1 MDANLMH
8 DYINRV
14 VKPYFKERRGLL
26 VLDECTA
33 HYTLAVKKHCLESNV
48 VLEFIPGGYTNA
60 LQPCDIGMNAPIKG
74 NYRKCWNEFMTSEAE
89 YNTGGNRKKPGYEVV
104 TNWVSQ
110 CIGSIELDSIQKS
123 FTTCGLFKIGQVK
136 IFNEE
141 PYLSST
147 GAKISLNGDFKIDNS
162 NIETVADTLNIQSN
176 LTNQIRRF
184 TRRVKKFK
192 V

>member
-1 MDANLMH
+1 
-8 DYINRV
+8 
-14 VKPYFKERRGLL
+14 
-26 VLDECTA
+26 LD
-33 HYTLAVKKHCLESNV
+33 LEYKIGDI
-48 VLEFIPGGYTNA
+48 LFIP
-60 LQPCDIGMNAPIKG
+60 KG
-74 NYRKCWNEFMTSEAE
+74 Q
-89 YNTGGNRKKPGYEVV
+89 V
-104 TNWVSQ
+104 
-110 CIGSIELDSIQKS
+110 
-123 FTTCGLFKIGQVK
+123 GQVK